1 MERTK
6 TGNGSTA
13 GANLGFE
20 APETIS
26 DSKDR
31 MQEG

>member
-20 APETIS
+20 ALETTS

-31 MQEG
+31 IREG